1 MTAPRVRSATT
12 VVRSDIFL
20 VIALVSRIA
29 FATSKF
35 IYITALLKPIN
46 LWNLVSYRIT
56 YL

>member
-1 MTAPRVRSATT
+1 MIAPRVRSATT

-35 IYITALLKPIN
+35 IYITALLTPIN
-46 LWNLVSYRIT
+46 LWNLVLYRIT

>member
-1 MTAPRVRSATT
+1 MIAPRVRSATT

-35 IYITALLKPIN
+35 IYIAALLKPIT